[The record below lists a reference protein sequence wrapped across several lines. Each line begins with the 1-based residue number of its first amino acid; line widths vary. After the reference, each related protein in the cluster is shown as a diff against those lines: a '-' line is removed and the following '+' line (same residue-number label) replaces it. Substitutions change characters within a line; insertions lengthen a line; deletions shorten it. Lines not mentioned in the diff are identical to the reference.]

1 MDAHFECSKFPPH
14 HFFGTRFIG
23 QQMRGELEALLD
35 QHQSVEVDF
44 TGLNATQSFI
54 DEMVGVLVLHY
65 GPAIL
70 QRLSFKGCNED
81 IQTILHF
88 VVSSRLADFES
99 QKQDRQAH

>member
-1 MDAHFECSKFPPH
+1 MNAHLQCSNYPPH

-35 QHQSVEVDF
+35 RHENVEVDF

-54 DEMVGVLVLHY
+54 DEMIGVLVLRY
-65 GPAIL
+65 GASIL

-88 VVSSRLADFES
+88 VVSSRLADHDSS
-99 QKQDRQAH
+99 QHAATH

>member
-1 MDAHFECSKFPPH
+1 MDAHLQCSQYPPH
-14 HFFGTRFIG
+14 HFFGTRFVG
-23 QQMRGELEALLD
+23 QQMRAELEALLD
-35 QHQSVEVDF
+35 RHENVEVDF

-54 DEMVGVLVLHY
+54 DEMIGVLVLRY

-88 VVSSRLADFES
+88 VVSSRLADYAS
-99 QKQDRQAH
+99 NRALAAH

>member
-1 MDAHFECSKFPPH
+1 MGAKLSIAQHSPLR
-14 HFFGTRFIG
+14 FFGTRFIG

-35 QHQSVEVDF
+35 QNQNLEVDF

-54 DEMVGVLVLHY
+54 DEMIGVLVLRY

-88 VVSSRLADFES
+88 VVSSRLADHKAS
-99 QKQDRQAH
+99 KQASTH

>member
-1 MDAHFECSKFPPH
+1 MNAHLQCSKYPPH

-23 QQMRGELEALLD
+23 QQMRAELEALLD
-35 QHQSVEVDF
+35 RHENVEVDF

-54 DEMVGVLVLHY
+54 DEMIGVLVLRY

-70 QRLSFKGCNED
+70 QRLTFKGCNED

-88 VVSSRLADFES
+88 VVSSRLADHDS
-99 QKQDRQAH
+99 NRLLVTH

>member
-1 MDAHFECSKFPPH
+1 MSVLRIGRYPPH
-14 HFFGTRFIG
+14 RFFGTRFIG

-35 QHQSVEVDF
+35 RHQDVEVDF

-54 DEMVGVLVLHY
+54 DEMIGVLVLRY

-88 VVSSRLADFES
+88 VVSSRLADFEANG
-99 QKQDRQAH
+99 QRATH